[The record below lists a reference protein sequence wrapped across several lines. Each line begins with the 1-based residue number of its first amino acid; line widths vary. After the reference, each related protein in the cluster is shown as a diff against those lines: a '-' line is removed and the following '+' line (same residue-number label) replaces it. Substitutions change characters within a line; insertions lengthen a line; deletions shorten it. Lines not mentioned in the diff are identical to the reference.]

1 MTDEHLDAIRSVAMN
16 SRKPESG
23 RYRPSWETTWMAVAD
38 SIAERSNCD
47 ARQIGA
53 VIVTSENRIVSS
65 GYNGPPRGFPASAGQ
80 TCSSFCPRRQSG
92 SQPLSYGLSCPSV
105 HAEANALIFAD
116 RSTYQGGTI
125 YVTAACCQDCAKLI
139 ANSGVARV
147 VVRVDERDAHRNP
160 QDTVDFLRLCG
171 VEVETV

>member
-1 MTDEHLDAIRSVAMN
+1 MSDEHLDAIRRVAID
-16 SRKPESG
+16 SQPQPQG
-23 RYRPSWETTWMAVAD
+23 RYRPSWDSTWMAVAD

-47 ARQIGA
+47 SRQVGA

-65 GYNGPPRGFPASAGQ
+65 GYNGPPRGFPISAGQ
-80 TCSSFCPRRQSG
+80 TCDSFCPRRQSG

-147 VVRVDERDAHRNP
+147 VMRVDDRDTHRQP
-160 QDTVDFLRLCG
+160 YVTVDFLRTCG
-171 VEVETV
+171 LEVETV